1 MIYFSGISI
10 KHLERWEFP
19 DDRPRFATPEDCYRL
34 FLGMHLSMLRTGE
47 KQGEYDPNFAR
58 YLACVRH
65 CQSRLSLSFTE
76 FRNVVANLVELYQ
89 RFFTD
94 PTGSRGVRLMDTI
107 GKFERLIYL
116 YANKLPSKSAAAHN

>member
-19 DDRPRFATPEDCYRL
+19 DDRPRFSTADDSYRL
-34 FLGMHLSMLRTGE
+34 FLGMHLNMIRTSG
-47 KQGEYDPNFAR
+47 KQGEYDPNYAR
-58 YLACVRH
+58 YLSCVQH
-65 CQSRLSLSFTE
+65 CESRLSLSFVE

-89 RFFTD
+89 QFFTD
-94 PTGSRGVRLMDTI
+94 PSGSRGARLMDNI

-116 YANKLPSKSAAAHN
+116 FTNKLPSGSSSA